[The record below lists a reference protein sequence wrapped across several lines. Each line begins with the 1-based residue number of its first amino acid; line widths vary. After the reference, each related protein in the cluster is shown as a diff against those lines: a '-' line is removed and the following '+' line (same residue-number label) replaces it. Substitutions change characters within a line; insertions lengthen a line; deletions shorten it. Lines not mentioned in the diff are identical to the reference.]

1 MPQLIPR
8 LLGNAGL
15 GNPEALRSSLGNQWF
30 DCDKVRIVGPAGD
43 TYRGWPGYARQGRKF
58 LDTSR
63 FGAAGNRIDIMRAS
77 EDYIRKAAGHLLVAL
92 DRNANT
98 AGRIL
103 GMAHHNG
110 RGSLL
115 GTESV
120 GTPVMTT
127 GSGLDDLS
135 SGGVYTGTTELTYFI
150 EIDVTGTPDTFQW
163 SKDNGSTFE
172 ATGVSITGSAQTLDN
187 GITIIFAATTG
198 HTLNDVWKFT
208 VGGRPQFA
216 VSMNRVHPHTYVQFA
231 AAAEKTAIIQAFD
244 NVLIDDGTN
253 NIRPTLRAPQIKP
266 TVYNGDQIE
275 STFTAFDIG
284 ETNNGALQW
293 QSFTGGGITVT
304 RETSSPLPPDQTA
317 KVRIRQDEDQRWFTG
332 NLAHLTSQIFG
343 SFDSSL
349 KAVSIWVRSRHRRGR
364 IKPNTYSL
372 LLETGGLI
380 PFPSTEADIELPIP
394 VALRPFR
401 WHRVHLTMTSDQVA
415 GMSDEI
421 EDVGIKRNRAI
432 PKRYFDSSGN
442 LDLEIS
448 NIVTDTD
455 SDGGTSKTSSAEEF
469 ESEGEWR
476 FGFTWLNSE
485 TGDESAMSP
494 WSDPVT
500 LDASAVTIDITG
512 FYPGIDTGL
521 ANSAPAGVDRIIV
534 YVSNDEWGKDPR
546 FGPGELAGGFSFHQL
561 SPADG
566 DDISSLRAGSNTE
579 TFIDFTEEGEVGLL
593 NAQSQRRQPFY
604 NSHVIGGNVVV
615 AHGDLVVTADEPEV
629 SIFTW
634 DPTADEHVVAAASN
648 ADRLGRWLEG
658 REWQRDGDEDRY
670 RIVKVLDTTGN
681 GDLDSIWIA
690 RDFDAET
697 QDYMSPYG
705 GATGT
710 GVAGRILGSQRK
722 IRWTN
727 NSETFGVDPG
737 SMSILNQLEIM
748 PAGDGIV
755 GAFPVDEFLYVA
767 GSENIFI
774 FQQNPSALADLPAD
788 TGAAYSNPVHIRGS
802 GMAGPRCW
810 APTRSQAVV
819 YLSARGELMVV
830 TPGQQPIPHPVSDRV
845 AGILG
850 GFGMIADTRAL
861 RRSFM
866 LYRGTPEMEEIY
878 IGLISGIDTDTLTQD
893 SDGTETTFDPGVI
906 VKQNDIY
913 AFTGS
918 GGNAID
924 ELPFNYEGTNDSDP
938 DCVNDGATVDTDALA
953 QDFHWGILIDLKNQ
967 RVTVGSRC
975 PFTCSGIGLSSSCT
989 AAGQLPGQVWAADRH
1004 GYVDLVLEE
1013 RLLGWGAP
1021 ESLMDFAGDDGNLGG
1036 NLTFQI
1042 EPTIPAFEPVS
1053 YTVELPRDGD
1063 NNGLLDSLLC
1073 AKVTPSTDVVE
1084 FREVAS
1090 NTNLVVTIVTGHPW
1104 DTNQAVGDQII
1115 IGNLAWMVHWAE
1127 RRTTRGHMIRD
1138 LTMDY
1143 FRDESE
1149 DSTAGTVDVDPR
1161 FRADIFSANGTRSFI
1176 NIDGDPAVTK
1186 RFNATDL
1193 RTGPGTQD
1201 FAADD
1206 SKAHS
1211 LRLTGVAGGIG
1222 PMMIANPRMSERLE
1236 DGEQ

>member
-1 MPQLIPR
+1 MLQIIPR
-8 LLGNAGL
+8 ILGTAGL
-15 GNPEALRSSLGNQWF
+15 GNPEALRSSLGDQWF
-30 DCDKVRIVGPAGD
+30 DCDKARIVGPAQD
-43 TYRGWPGYARQGRKF
+43 TYRAWPGYARQGRNF

-77 EDYIRKAAGHLLVAL
+77 QDYIRKSAGHLLVAV
-92 DRNANT
+92 DRNSNT

-110 RGSLL
+110 RGALL
-115 GTESV
+115 GTEIV
-120 GTPVMTT
+120 GVPVQTT

-135 SGGVYTGTTELTYFI
+135 SGGVYTSTVERTYHV
-150 EIDVTGTPDTFQW
+150 EIDDAGTPDSFRW
-163 SKDNGSTFE
+163 SNDNGATFV
-172 ATGVSITGSAQTLDN
+172 ASSVNITGAAQTLEN
-187 GITIIFAATTG
+187 GLTITFAATTG
-198 HTLNDVWKFT
+198 HTNTNVWKFT

-216 VSMNRVHPHTYVQFA
+216 VSMNRIHPHTYVQFA
-231 AAAEKTAIIQAFD
+231 AASEKTAIIQAFD
-244 NVLIDDGTN
+244 EVLIDDGTN
-253 NIRPTLRAPQIKP
+253 NIRPTLRAPHIKP
-266 TVYNGDQIE
+266 NVYNGDQIE
-275 STFTAFDIG
+275 GTFTPFDIG
-284 ETNNGALQW
+284 DTNNATIQWSAL
-293 QSFTGGGITVT
+293 TGGGITVT
-304 RETSSPLPPDQTA
+304 RRTSAPVPPGPPAQTA
-317 KVRIRQDEDQRWFTG
+317 YVRIRQDEDQRFFIG
-332 NLAHLTSQIFG
+332 NLAHLTSII
-343 SFDSSL
+343 S
-349 KAVSIWVRSRHRRGR
+349 VSINNSVKTVSMWIRSRHRRGR

-372 LLETGGLI
+372 QLASSAITASVAATIEIKI
-380 PFPSTEADIELPIP
+380 PI
-394 VALRPFR
+394 ALRPFR
-401 WHRVHLTMTSDQVA
+401 WQKVALNIPDASDL
-415 GMSDEI
+415 SNDL
-421 EDVGIKRNRAI
+421 EDVGIRRNRAI
-432 PKRYFDSSGN
+432 PRRYFNSSGD
-442 LDLEIS
+442 LDLEIAG
-448 NIVTDTD
+448 IVLDTDTG
-455 SDGGTSKTSSAEEF
+455 SGTSKTSSGEAF

-485 TGDESAMSP
+485 TGEESAMSP

-500 LDASAVTIDITG
+500 LDAGAVTIDITG
-512 FYPGIDTGL
+512 FEPGIATGL
-521 ANSAPAGVDRIIV
+521 ANSAPDGVDRIIV

-566 DDISSLRAGSNTE
+566 DEISGLRSGSNSE
-579 TFIDFTEEGEVGLL
+579 TFIDFTEEGEIGLL

-615 AHGDLVVTADEPEV
+615 AHGDLIVTADEPEV
-629 SIFTW
+629 AVFTW
-634 DPTADEHVVAAASN
+634 DVTADSHVVAAATN
-648 ADRLGRWLEG
+648 ASRLGPWLEG
-658 REWQRDGDEDRY
+658 REWQRTGDEDRY
-670 RIVKVLDTTGN
+670 RIVKVIDTSGN
-681 GDLDSIWIA
+681 GNLDSIWIA

-697 QDYMSPYG
+697 QQYMSPYG
-705 GATGT
+705 GTTGT

-727 NSETFGVDPG
+727 DSETFGVDPG
-737 SMSILNQLEIM
+737 SMSILNQLEVM

-755 GAFPVDEFLYVA
+755 GAFPVDEFLYVL

-819 YLSARGELMVV
+819 YLSARGELMIV
-830 TPGQQPIPHPVSDRV
+830 TPGAQPIPHPVSDRV

-850 GFGMIADTRAL
+850 GFGMLVDTRFL

-866 LYRGTPEMEEIY
+866 LYRGTPEVEEIF
-878 IGLISGIDTDTLTQD
+878 IGLISGVDTATLTQD
-893 SDGTETTFDPGVI
+893 GNSNETTYDPGVVI
-906 VKQNDIY
+906 KQNDTY

-918 GGNAID
+918 GGTAIN
-924 ELPFNYEGTNDSDP
+924 ELPLNYDGTNAASP
-938 DCVNDGATVDTDALA
+938 DCVNDGASVDTAALA

-989 AAGQLPGQVWAADRH
+989 AAGQLTGQVWAGDRH

-1021 ESLMDFAGDDGNLGG
+1021 ESLMDFAGDDDNLGG

-1042 EPTIPAFEPVS
+1042 DPDVPPSGAT
-1053 YTVELPRDGD
+1053 YTVALPRDGD
-1063 NNGLLDSLLC
+1063 NNGLLDGLLC

-1084 FREVAS
+1084 FREIAS
-1090 NTNLVVTIVTGHPW
+1090 HTNLVVTIVTGHPW
-1104 DTNQAVGDQII
+1104 DTNQVAGDQLI
-1115 IGNLAWMVHWAE
+1115 IGALAWMVHWAE
-1127 RRTTRGHMIRD
+1127 RRTTRGHMVRD
-1138 LTMDY
+1138 MTMDY

-1149 DSTAGTVDVDPR
+1149 SSTAVTVDVDPR
-1161 FRADIFSANGTRSFI
+1161 FRADIFSANGTRSFV

-1186 RFNATDL
+1186 RFSATDL

-1211 LRLTGVAGGIG
+1211 LRLTAVSGQIG